1 MFSCSTAVQNLA
13 GAVVLAM
20 FSTAPSTL
28 PERGVIDGIVTDTA
42 LSPLGQV
49 TGTLVGTSVSFRTQ
63 ESGRFRVTDA
73 PAGEYTL
80 LLRRVG
86 FSELTVRVEVRSGD
100 TTRLAV
106 QLTPVNSQSRAT
118 ARYHV
123 FVRDA
128 GGRPIA
134 NARVRLLG
142 RNTSR
147 SDAAG
152 AVTFDSIANGSQT
165 LEVLSIGYR
174 PELRTV
180 DIGFRR
186 ETTDTVVLTSL
197 VLDTVRITAS
207 RDPTGFELRRTTRKG
222 QFITA
227 EQVASENPVNTT
239 HLLRTRDGLRYTF
252 SRNGLGFI
260 EVTTLDRPCLPLILV
275 DGFPP
280 GAAPP
285 APGRAALDWIIH
297 PDEIGGIEIYT
308 NPGQIP
314 AEFSR
319 FAVAPC
325 AAIVFWTRERLGL
338 PKPNQR

>member
-1 MFSCSTAVQNLA
+1 MRHFVAAAILALFSAL
-13 GAVVLAM
+13 
-20 FSTAPSTL
+20 PST
-28 PERGVIDGIVTDTA
+28 PVGRGVIEGSVTDTA
-42 LSPLGQV
+42 LSPLDQV
-49 TGTLVGTSVSFRTQ
+49 TGSLVGTALSFRTQ
-63 ESGRFRVTDA
+63 TSGRFRVTDA

-86 FSELTVRVEVRSGD
+86 YSELTVRVEVRSSD
-100 TTRLAV
+100 TTRLAI
-106 QLTPVNSQSRAT
+106 QLTPVDPRSAGI

-123 FVRDA
+123 LVRDRA
-128 GGRPIA
+128 GRPIA

-147 SDAAG
+147 SDADG
-152 AVTFDSIANGSQT
+152 AVTFDSIASGRQT
-165 LEVLSIGYR
+165 LEVLSIGYQ
-174 PELRTV
+174 PELRSIDV
-180 DIGFRR
+180 GLRR
-186 ETTDTVVLTSL
+186 EATDTVVLESL
-197 VLDTVRITAS
+197 MLDTVRVTAT

-227 EQVASENPVNTT
+227 ADVASENPVNTT

-319 FAVAPC
+319 FASAPC
-325 AAIVFWTRERLGL
+325 AAIVFWTRERFGL
-338 PKPNQR
+338 PKPNPM